1 MVKTIYLLLV
11 LSLISFSCTT
21 TGSLVAKS
29 KYPQYTLSQGKLL
42 VETGKCT
49 LVKGTLVEYDIAQGR
64 KGSRTYE
71 TDYLFELYSAIDAY
85 IELDKANAFILVQPI
100 PIIGKFG
107 FTTMS
112 CSE

>member
-11 LSLISFSCTT
+11 LSLISFSCATPV
-21 TGSLVAKS
+21 SLMAKS

-42 VETGKCT
+42 VEIGKCT
-49 LVKGTLVEYDIAQGR
+49 LVKGNLIEYDIAQGR
-64 KGSRTYE
+64 GGSRTYE
-71 TDYLFELYSAIDAY
+71 TDDLIELYSAIDAY

-100 PIIGKFG
+100 PIIGEFG
-107 FTTMS
+107 FTTMT